1 MPVLIHGIYL
11 CMPSSLSSEGDI
23 LTIRSAF
30 QRELR
35 ESIPWDALLY
45 VYATL
50 FVPTIFLLLIGV
62 NLGVWVDNR
71 INYQFIFGMFT
82 K

>member
-1 MPVLIHGIYL
+1 MEFTCVCNHSFFFKEY
-11 CMPSSLSSEGDI
+11 I